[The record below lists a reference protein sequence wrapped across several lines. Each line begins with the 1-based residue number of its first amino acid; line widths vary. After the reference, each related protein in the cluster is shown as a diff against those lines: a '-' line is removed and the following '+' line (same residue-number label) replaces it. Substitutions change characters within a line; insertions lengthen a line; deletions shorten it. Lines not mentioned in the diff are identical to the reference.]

1 MQWLNTFLLK
11 KAARRLRAACAH
23 LIVICAQPARTLEEL
38 RAACAQPIRIF
49 KNMRAYCAQAAR
61 SLRAR
66 FHQKITYAQTAWG
79 CAKDERFL
87 SIFGADLL
95 NYEVD

>member
-1 MQWLNTFLLK
+1 MRASDSHMR
-11 KAARRLRAACAH
+11 AAR
-23 LIVICAQPARTLEEL
+23 AQSARKFEEL

-49 KNMRAYCAQAAR
+49 KNMRAYCAQVAR

-66 FHQKITYAQTAWG
+66 FHQKITYAQSARRLRAG
-79 CAKDERFL
+79 CARDERFL
-87 SIFGADLL
+87 RNFGTDLL